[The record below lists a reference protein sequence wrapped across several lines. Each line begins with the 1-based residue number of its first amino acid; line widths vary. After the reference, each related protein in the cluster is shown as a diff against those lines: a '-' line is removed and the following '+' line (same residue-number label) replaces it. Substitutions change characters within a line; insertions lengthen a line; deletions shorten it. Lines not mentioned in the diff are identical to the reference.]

1 MSDRRRVIGV
11 SVVLSAAGAVSA
23 LLAARSRRVHEFVHG
38 RATEGGRL
46 ITDAG
51 GYDLWSRLF
60 LGPAFRDITADVAD
74 TAPPGADVLEVGCGP
89 GHLAIRLAREGL
101 RVTASDLDPTMVARA
116 RANVDRAF
124 APDDPARPGC
134 LEADVADLPFP
145 DASFD
150 IVVSTF
156 SMHHWADP
164 GAGLAELHRVLRP
177 GGRALVW
184 DFSRMVRMLEGHV
197 PDPAEVATRSPFQD
211 SIVRPWRLS
220 GPLRFLPIAQRIEL
234 RRTDAGASAELA

>member
-1 MSDRRRVIGV
+1 MSGRRRVIGV
-11 SVVLSAAGAVSA
+11 SVGLSTAVAVAAM
-23 LLAARSRRVHEFVHG
+23 LAGRSRRVHEFAHG
-38 RATEGGRL
+38 RAVEGGRL
-46 ITDAG
+46 ITDTG

-101 RVTASDLDPTMVARA
+101 RVTASDLDPAMVARA

-134 LEADVADLPFP
+134 LEADVASLPFP

-164 GAGLAELHRVLRP
+164 GSGLVEIHRVLRP

-184 DFSRMVRMLEGHV
+184 DFSRLVRMLEGRV
-197 PDPAEVATRSPFQD
+197 PDPADLAVGSPFQD
-211 SIVRPWRLS
+211 SIVRPWRWS
-220 GPLRFLPIAQRIEL
+220 GPLRFLRIAQRIEL
-234 RRTDAGASAELA
+234 RRTDAGAGAEP

>member
-1 MSDRRRVIGV
+1 MSGRRRVIGV
-11 SVVLSAAGAVSA
+11 SLGLSAAGAVA
-23 LLAARSRRVHEFVHG
+23 MLFAARSRRVHEFVHG
-38 RATEGGRL
+38 RAAEGGRL
-46 ITDAG
+46 ITGTA
-51 GYDLWSRLF
+51 GYDAWSRLF
-60 LGPAFRDITADVAD
+60 LGPAFRDITADVTD

-101 RVTASDLDPTMVARA
+101 RVTASDLDPAMIARA

-134 LEADVADLPFP
+134 LEADVASLPFP

-164 GAGLAELHRVLRP
+164 GAGLVELHRVLRP

-184 DFSRMVRMLEGHV
+184 DFSRTIRMLEGHG
-197 PDPAEVATRSPFQD
+197 PDPADVAARSPFRD
-211 SIVRPWRLS
+211 SIVRPWRWS
-220 GPLRFLPIAQRIEL
+220 GPLRFLHIAQRIEL
-234 RRTDAGASAELA
+234 RRTDASAGGGLA